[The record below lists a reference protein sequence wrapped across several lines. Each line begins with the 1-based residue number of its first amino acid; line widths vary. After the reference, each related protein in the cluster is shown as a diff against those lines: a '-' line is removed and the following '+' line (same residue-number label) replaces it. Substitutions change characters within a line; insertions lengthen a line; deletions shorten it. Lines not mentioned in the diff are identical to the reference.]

1 LGRIIIPRLGIDAP
15 IVKVAWHIEQIEG
28 QALAVW
34 DVAVN
39 AVGHHSGTSP
49 LGGEGNCV
57 LAGHSRAA
65 EGAVFRALDQ
75 AQVGDEIFLRWGE
88 ASERAYLVEEV
99 TQVAE
104 VGASLADRLANAE
117 CMAATD
123 EARLTL
129 ITCWPDWAYTH
140 RLIVVA
146 RPR

>member
-49 LGGEGNCV
+49 LGGEGNCPRRPR
-57 LAGHSRAA
+57 GM
-65 EGAVFRALDQ
+65 FRALDQ